1 MVCRGGSRAAPTAI
15 LANRFPPRR
24 EGNGLE
30 FGDTLTDQARS
41 CTRCAA
47 SLEGE
52 EPREH
57 LGEVLCEDCYLES
70 LSPVKTC
77 DPWAVHTARSLK
89 DLPGGLTL
97 TPRQQQLYDLVKGR
111 GEVPKQEAARLLGVS
126 EDELQR
132 EFAVLRHLEM
142 LRACKKDEGIFLI
155 PF

>member
-1 MVCRGGSRAAPTAI
+1 
-15 LANRFPPRR
+15 
-24 EGNGLE
+24 
-30 FGDTLTDQARS
+30 LTDQANS
-41 CTRCAA
+41 CTKCSA
-47 SLEGE
+47 SLQDE

-57 LGEVLCEDCYLES
+57 LGEVLCEDCYLEA
-70 LSPVKTC
+70 LSPLRTC

-97 TPRQQQLYDLVKGR
+97 TPRQQQLYDLVKEQ
-111 GEVPKQEAARLLGVS
+111 GEVPKQEAALVLGVS

-142 LRACKKDEGIFLI
+142 LRACKKDKGIFLI

>member
-1 MVCRGGSRAAPTAI
+1 MTSQV
-15 LANRFPPRR
+15 
-24 EGNGLE
+24 E
-30 FGDTLTDQARS
+30 S
-41 CTRCAA
+41 CTKCGA
-47 SLEGE
+47 SLQGE
-52 EPREH
+52 ESREH
-57 LGEVLCEDCYLES
+57 LGEVLCEDCYLEA
-70 LSPVKTC
+70 LSPLRTC

-97 TPRQQQLYDLVKGR
+97 TPRQQQLYDLVKGQ
-111 GEVPKQEAARLLGVS
+111 GEVPKQEAARILGIS